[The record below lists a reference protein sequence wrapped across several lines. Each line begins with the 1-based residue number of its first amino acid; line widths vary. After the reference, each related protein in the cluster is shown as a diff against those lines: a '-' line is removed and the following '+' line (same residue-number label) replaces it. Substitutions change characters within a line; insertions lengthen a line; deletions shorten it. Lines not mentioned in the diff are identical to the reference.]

1 MVNTITRFGCA
12 ADGREATRCSSR
24 REEALIKFG
33 IRNSE
38 FGIGQSF
45 LTSAELP
52 GGCSAGVL
60 ACECTGRPARCSC
73 WRRDAAA
80 TRSRDGCA
88 TRLMGARRFPSREG
102 SGVGCFVQSPLF
114 LLDLLTDHEPILTP
128 SHEESLHSVVWSPE
142 SLHDFDAAHW
152 DHELQTSR
160 IVPPTG
166 CCRRLV
172 GRAALGFLCRQDAGS
187 TLPGSWR
194 APFRFFACIGAM
206 NRWPCRAGRKAPI
219 NRTHSKR
226 FARFGDA
233 RQSRSVWSACVFSAA
248 FPRQAATRWPVGS
261 WKASTTLMPRI
272 GTMNF
277 KRVE

>member
-1 MVNTITRFGCA
+1 MESPLSFFRMHWGHEPLAVPRWTES
-12 ADGREATRCSSR
+12 ADKSDALQTLRAIR
-24 REEALIKFG
+24 R
-33 IRNSE
+33 
-38 FGIGQSF
+38 
-45 LTSAELP
+45 
-52 GGCSAGVL
+52 
-60 ACECTGRPARCSC
+60 RPAV
-73 WRRDAAA
+73 AK
-80 TRSRDGCA
+80 
-88 TRLMGARRFPSREG
+88 RLECVRLQRRFPKA
-102 SGVGCFVQSPLF
+102 GCNSMAGRFM
-114 LLDLLTDHEPILTP
+114 
-128 SHEESLHSVVWSPE
+128 E

-219 NRTHSKR
+219 NRTHSRR

-233 RQSRSVWSACVFSAA
+233 RLSRSVWSACVLSAA
-248 FPRQAATRWPVGS
+248 FPRGAATRWPGRFMERTKSRARPSRRIFVP
-261 WKASTTLMPRI
+261 TLAKSLTSARSC
-272 GTMNF
+272 
-277 KRVE
+277 